1 MHAPWV
7 LAIGR
12 VVLYTF
18 LFCFCVGSAALDRL
32 SRRPASTL
40 QQAPGLPA
48 YFWYRLLT
56 CCTCHIFFFV
66 FVCLAPTIVI
76 PLAPPAYGSV
86 SIARTGEVGPN
97 SKHALRVLATAILT
111 FDHALWRL
119 APWFAL
125 ESLPLSF
132 LDPKTLVRRVLLLRS
147 LHFSPRC
154 CHVGVVL
161 WRESTVSFLTPL
173 SDVVIGYA

>member
-1 MHAPWV
+1 MSY
-7 LAIGR
+7 I
-12 VVLYTF
+12 
-18 LFCFCVGSAALDRL
+18 
-32 SRRPASTL
+32 
-40 QQAPGLPA
+40 
-48 YFWYRLLT
+48 
-56 CCTCHIFFFV
+56 FFV

-173 SDVVIGYA
+173 SGVVIGYAKLWIDGPSGLENWVTWIFGFHELAGVKK